1 MAAAAVMCNR
11 HHLHPHLDNFTVMT
25 YYLSSNITK
34 EPFSQG
40 GIVASSS
47 LMPGAS
53 PMSAYSSQ
61 RKVIDTDIAVPEL
74 ELDSLLHC
82 SLSGLMIIRVF
93 VESWCS
99 GRLLSEAKPLIEVA
113 RLRALLEAQ
122 SIVHVRRDM
131 TLDTFLSVIKTRLSE
146 RAEVLTGAFDST
158 FWEKRW
164 SDDGFQVPGAIVRPG
179 CEDDVIQI
187 VKYAKITSTPF
198 AVATGCHSPWSSIK
212 KHGFI
217 IDMSSYSTIDVDP
230 TARTVKV
237 RGGVLHKEFQAALAR
252 QGQCTVVGDAQNIG
266 VIPYFI
272 GGGISIF
279 SGRFGFGSDNILSG
293 RIVTADGSLL
303 HVSDNLN
310 SDLFWAL
317 RGAGQFFGIVT
328 ELTIR
333 TYPLSLI
340 GSEIGTHYF
349 SRFFFPISKV
359 REVGA
364 VMENIIRNRSQPTAG
379 HLMIMA
385 QPPKFEQIIVVI
397 IGWRASGSSAPVTD
411 TAFGN
416 AGRLLWLNLL
426 TWYGDVSSRAMV
438 ANFVAEATRIG
449 RKGSAEDKYISY
461 TNSNRE
467 DPLEWR
473 YKGVERVRRLREL
486 KQRWDPEILAD
497 WLKKAVFRSR

>member
-1 MAAAAVMCNR
+1 
-11 HHLHPHLDNFTVMT
+11 
-25 YYLSSNITK
+25 
-34 EPFSQG
+34 
-40 GIVASSS
+40 
-47 LMPGAS
+47 
-53 PMSAYSSQ
+53 
-61 RKVIDTDIAVPEL
+61 
-74 ELDSLLHC
+74 
-82 SLSGLMIIRVF
+82 
-93 VESWCS
+93 
-99 GRLLSEAKPLIEVA
+99 
-113 RLRALLEAQ
+113 
-122 SIVHVRRDM
+122 M

-237 RGGVLHKEFQAALAR
+237 RGGVLHKEFQVALAR

-303 HVSDNLN
+303 HVSDTLN

-364 VMENIIRNRSQPTAG
+364 VMENIIQNRSQPTAG

-385 QPPKFEQIIVVI
+385 QPPKFEQIIVVNAHYIGNPAAGAFSFKPLYDLGPMKLSCRKISFENNGDEPLCKDSIRRFRRLNLSALDEFTTEKFIALASLHRELITQCPDAELTQVI

-426 TWYGDVSSRAMV
+426 TWYGDVSSRAIV
-438 ANFVAEATRIG
+438 ANFVSEATRVG

-486 KQRWDPEILAD
+486 KQRWDPE
-497 WLKKAVFRSR
+497 SRFPKL